1 MNTSSRDGAH
11 GNTKRE
17 SQNWNLQNG
26 KQIPLTDLFPNNPY
40 FMIDIF
46 REINRQIATQMESG
60 ENDYFDNYCQLVL
73 ENFNPENFY
82 LTPKEIV
89 IFFNQYEI
97 APYSSG
103 IPTFLVK
110 ILDKK

>member
-1 MNTSSRDGAH
+1 MNTFFQGGAH

-26 KQIPLTDLFPNNPY
+26 KQIPLKDLFPNNPY
-40 FMIDIF
+40 FMIDILK
-46 REINRQIATQMESG
+46 EINCQIATQLESG

-73 ENFNPENFY
+73 ENFNPHNFY
-82 LTPKEIV
+82 LTPKGITL
-89 IFFNQYEI
+89 FFNQYEI

-103 IPTFLVK
+103 IPTFLIK
-110 ILDKK
+110 